1 MKTSKVPP
9 TRLVSEIKFNTSEDC
24 DNQHG
29 ISCGTPYYLHLDE
42 EMYQYSLP
50 INWNATNSEFTHHQ
64 FKCGAM
70 FESTQISPL
79 MTAIRG
85 LYIIMLNVIMYLIN
99 TISQLQMAFRL

>member
-1 MKTSKVPP
+1 MITSKVPP
-9 TRLVSEIKFNTSEDC
+9 TRLVPEIKFTTSEDC
-24 DNQHG
+24 DNQDG

-70 FESTQISPL
+70 FKSKQITPL
-79 MTAIRG
+79 MTTIRG
-85 LYIIMLNVIMYLIN
+85 VCIILN
-99 TISQLQMAFRL
+99 AFNKYNCNNLGNLKEL